1 MFKVAEPEPPMAT
14 GMKRAFLLVTG
25 VIACPCH
32 LPFVL
37 PALAGL
43 LAGTAL
49 GAFIAKNTGL
59 LIALAAVYFFAV
71 VAYFLRGTGK
81 KPSLEEHE

>member
-1 MFKVAEPEPPMAT
+1 MAT

-25 VIACPCH
+25 VITCPCH

-49 GAFIAKNTGL
+49 GAFIAENTGL
-59 LIALAAVYFFAV
+59 LIALATVYFFGV
-71 VAYFLRGTGK
+71 VIYFLRRRTTRGTER
-81 KPSLEEHE
+81 PSEDLEHSK